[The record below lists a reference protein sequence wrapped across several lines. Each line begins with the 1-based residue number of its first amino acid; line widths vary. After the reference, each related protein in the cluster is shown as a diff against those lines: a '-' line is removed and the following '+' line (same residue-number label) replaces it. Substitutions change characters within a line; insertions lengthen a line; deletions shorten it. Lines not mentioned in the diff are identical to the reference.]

1 MNSYEKAMVQNIK
14 LTFALIFGVFFTTL
28 SFSQQI
34 AINEFMSSNSKTI
47 KDENGDF
54 EDWIEIYN
62 YGTTTVNLAGF
73 GLSDQV
79 DNPFKWKFPS
89 RNLAPNQFLL
99 VWASDKNRSNT
110 SGQLHTNFKLKSG
123 GEAIILTN
131 SNGTKIDESPAVA
144 IPTDKSYG
152 RQPDGTGNWNFFNTP
167 TPNATNTGA
176 SNTVIEKIAIN
187 EFMSSNENIIT
198 DEDGAYEDW
207 IELYNY
213 GNTTQN
219 LTGFG
224 LSDDQDLP
232 YKWVLP
238 AVSIAPGQFLLIWAS
253 GKDRKTGNNLHTNFR
268 ISATGENIF
277 LTSTTGVL
285 VSGSPSIDLG
295 TNISY
300 GRQPDGTG
308 SWLYFNVPTPLAS
321 NVNAGTTTPLYP
333 PTFSYESG
341 LYTSSF
347 DLSLTTQNQGATIIY
362 TLDGSE
368 PDINNLSGKTYQFKN
383 DYPLNPGDTFGA
395 LLEDSYKSNTY
406 SNVIS
411 ISDRSSQPNEFV
423 NKNTTQE
430 QHYIPQNPV
439 RKATIIKA
447 KTYLNG
453 AQSKTISKTYFVFN
467 GGSPYNFPVISLQIQ
482 ENFLFDYEDGIYT
495 AGKDFD
501 TWRINNPNNTQSW
514 RPEISNFSRSGDEWE
529 YPVNVELFSPTT
541 LTSVQNINAGFRIHG
556 NNSRVQ
562 NIKNLR
568 LYARNDYDTKNEFKH
583 NFFKQK
589 IPDAVNPYNIDF
601 RRILLRGDGSGG
613 PIAYD
618 VAFSKTMAPVFNGVT
633 RIEPAIHF
641 INGEFWGLTA
651 FRDRFDR
658 FHYELNFGIDEE
670 NFAQVTCNGNQCEL
684 DEGVNT
690 DFQSYI
696 AMRDFIYENDMAN
709 NQLFIQASQMLD
721 MNSLIENVIMM
732 AFASNNS
739 YERKFWKAR
748 TPENAE
754 YGDGRWR
761 LSVQD
766 FEASL
771 STNTDWLA
779 YLSNLKVSS
788 SRNLTIFANLLANE
802 KFKTQFISRFA
813 DVLNTVFKTSH
824 FTSVINETFDEIAP
838 YLQEDINRF
847 PRESFF
853 KSTEKQKLIDW
864 ATNRPQE
871 QFNLIKNQFSIDETV
886 QVDLNVSDTKEGYI
900 KINTIDIRET
910 TPGVDEN
917 PYPWNGTYF
926 KTIPVSIG
934 AISFPGYEFSHWS
947 GDLNSTKPKVL
958 VTPTADF
965 QVQANFK
972 AIENYSHL
980 MYFWLFDE
988 NLPNDTPL
996 QNVNATYARSGGNA
1010 AINYT
1015 SSLNGYPFT
1024 STNENW
1030 RKASLERVNQ
1040 PTPINYQEIANNE
1053 IEYHPLMIRGLQV
1066 KQPFRVAGLE
1076 NTIEFAISTTN
1087 YKDIKISF
1095 AIASD
1100 GAAQTLLVD
1109 YWNGTNWISS
1119 GISAVSNTINFD
1131 YDMKEFDFSNI
1142 SLANNNANFKIRVRF
1157 DGSNMTE
1164 DEDKRVLLNN
1174 IAVRGI
1180 DTAVLSAED
1189 FTINRLSVY
1198 PNPTSNSVK
1207 IVSEKKIQKI
1217 AVFNL
1222 FGQTVFTKKIDAEN
1236 TTIDLSSF
1244 ANGVYMLKI
1253 SSENSSI
1260 FKKII
1265 KE

>member
-1 MNSYEKAMVQNIK
+1 
-14 LTFALIFGVFFTTL
+14 
-28 SFSQQI
+28 
-34 AINEFMSSNSKTI
+34 MSSNSKII

-62 YGTTTVNLAGF
+62 YGSTTINLAGF
-73 GLSDQV
+73 GLSDEV
-79 DNPFKWKFPS
+79 ENPYKWKFPS
-89 RNLAPNQFLL
+89 RNLAPNQYLII
-99 VWASDKNRSNT
+99 WASDKNRSNT
-110 SGQLHTNFKLKSG
+110 SGNLHTNFKMKSG
-123 GEAIILTN
+123 GETIVLTN
-131 SNGTKIDESPAVA
+131 ASGTKIDQSPTVA

-152 RQPDGTGNWNFFNTP
+152 RKPDGTGDWSFFETP
-167 TPNATNTGA
+167 TPNA
-176 SNTVIEKIAIN
+176 SNATTSNIITEKIAIN
-187 EFMSSNENIIT
+187 EFMSSNENIIA

-213 GNTTQN
+213 GQTTLN
-219 LTGFG
+219 LNGFG
-224 LSDDQDLP
+224 LSDDEELP
-232 YKWVLP
+232 FKWIFP
-238 AVSIAPGQFLLIWAS
+238 SVSIAPGQFLLVWAS
-253 GKDRKTGNNLHTNFR
+253 GKDRRVNDNFHTNFG

-277 LTSTTGVL
+277 LTNPSGVL
-285 VSGSPSIDLG
+285 VSGSPSIELG
-295 TNISY
+295 TDVSY

-308 SWLYFNVPTPLAS
+308 SWLYFNTPTPRTS
-321 NVNAGTTTPLYP
+321 NVNPGTTTPLYP
-333 PTFSYESG
+333 PSFSHESG
-341 LYTSSF
+341 LYSNSF

-383 DYPLNPGDTFGA
+383 DYPINPGDPFGA
-395 LLEDSYKSNTY
+395 FLNDSFKSNSY
-406 SNVIS
+406 SNSIL
-411 ISDRSSQPNEFV
+411 ISDKSNQLNELV
-423 NKNTTQE
+423 NKNTTQFE
-430 QHYIPQNPV
+430 HYIPQNPV
-439 RKATIIKA
+439 RKATVIRA

-453 AQSKTISKTYFVFN
+453 AQSKTISKTFFVFN
-467 GGSPYNFPVISLQIQ
+467 GGNPYNIPVISLQIQ

-501 TWRINNPNNTQSW
+501 AWRTQNPNNNQSW

-529 YPVNVELFSPTT
+529 YPVNVEFFQPSS

-568 LYARNDYDTKNEFKH
+568 LYARNDYDTKNEFRH
-583 NFFKQK
+583 NFFKQN
-589 IPDAVNPYNIDF
+589 IPDAVNPYNKDF
-601 RRILLRGDGSGG
+601 RRILLRGDGAGG
-613 PIAYD
+613 PVSYD
-618 VAFSKTMAPVFNGVT
+618 VAFSKALQSVFNGVT

-658 FHYELNFGIDEE
+658 FHYELNFGVSEE

-684 DEGVNT
+684 DEGF
-690 DFQSYI
+690 DADYQSYI
-696 AMRDFIYENDMAN
+696 AMRDFIYENDMSN
-709 NQLFIQASQMLD
+709 NQLFNQASQMLD

-732 AFASNNS
+732 SFASNNS

-748 TPENAE
+748 NVENAE

-771 STNTDWLA
+771 STNTNWLD

-813 DVLNTVFKTSH
+813 DVLNTVFKTSY
-824 FTSVINETFDEIAP
+824 FLGVINETFDEIGP
-838 YLQEDINRF
+838 YLPEDINRF
-847 PRESFF
+847 PRADFY
-853 KSTEKQKLIDW
+853 KSEEKQKLIDW

-871 QFNLIKNQFSIDETV
+871 QFTIIKNQFSIDDTV
-886 QVDLNVSDTKEGYI
+886 EVDLNVSDTKEGYI
-900 KINTIDIRET
+900 KINTIDVRET
-910 TPGVDEN
+910 TPGVDQN
-917 PYPWNGTYF
+917 PYPWKGTYF
-926 KTIPVSIG
+926 KTIPVSIE
-934 AISFPGYEFSHWS
+934 AIPLPGFQFSHWS
-947 GDLNSTKPKVL
+947 GDVNSTNPKIS
-958 VTPTADF
+958 VTPTENF
-965 QVQANFK
+965 QVQANFT

-1015 SSLNGYPFT
+1015 SSLSGYPFIN
-1024 STNENW
+1024 TNDNW

-1053 IEYHPLMIRGLQV
+1053 IEYNPIIMRGLQI
-1066 KQPFRVAGLE
+1066 KQPFKVAGLE

-1087 YKDIKISF
+1087 YKEIKISF
-1095 AIASD
+1095 AVASD

-1109 YWNGTNWISS
+1109 YWNGTNWISN

-1131 YDMKEFDFSNI
+1131 YDLREFDFTNVSI
-1142 SLANNNANFKIRVRF
+1142 ANNNANFRIRVRF
-1157 DGSNMTE
+1157 DGNNMTE
-1164 DEDKRVLLNN
+1164 DENKRVLLNN

-1180 DTAVLSAED
+1180 DTAVLSTDEIAL
-1189 FTINRLSVY
+1189 NRLSVY
-1198 PNPTSNSVK
+1198 PNPTSNNIK
-1207 IVSEKKIQKI
+1207 IVSEKVMNQ
-1217 AVFNL
+1217 VTVYNL

-1236 TTIDLSSF
+1236 ATIDLSSF

-1253 SSENSSI
+1253 SSDNSSI
-1260 FKKII
+1260 IKKII